1 MYFVKQRKSYI
12 KKDRNR
18 SKKCTFYSWQ
28 PRNLINSGSDKVCLS
43 SHSTYSACAIRPAC
57 SLIFRWSSSLFLQF
71 LLFKLQ
77 WISNGLSLLTLHCPV
92 MLFNIHLVHKIP
104 PILTL
109 WLSHLIIVY
118 IWMLAIFI
126 PDIIWLLSN
135 GW

>member
-1 MYFVKQRKSYI
+1 MKQRKSFI
-12 KKDRNR
+12 KKDRQKC
-18 SKKCTFYSWQ
+18 KKCTFYSWQ
-28 PRNLINSGSDKVCLS
+28 PRILINLGPDKVCLS

-77 WISNGLSLLTLHCPV
+77 WISNGLSLLTLCCAV
-92 MLFNIHLVHKIP
+92 MLFNIHLGHKIP

-109 WLSHLIIVY
+109 LLSCLVIVH
-118 IWMLAIFI
+118 ICMLAIFI